1 MQLGQ
6 VFVTILLS
14 LLIVFNLVKCQGV
27 KRIYNSSAKLYVT
40 TENSNNNNIL
50 PHNHPSQN
58 INYVHQ
64 QQHHDNAVNE
74 NANFHDMHNNNNQE
88 LKLPLRIVPSSSPS
102 QLSLSYSNPNL
113 LNNGYSDHHVNE
125 YQQDHLLPNHYYKQN
140 INRQTPLG
148 YDYLNSII
156 RNPYLYLYQ
165 PNQPQHNQDNNDY
178 DYDYERN
185 SNFNDRFKHLTL
197 KKYFLKRILPDYFDD
212 EHQGGYFGGQHLRRY
227 GKVGVAG
234 KIVGDLIGVL
244 IRQMIEKFGDKI
256 GNYAKEFSSSGF
268 ELISMAINDALLNFK
283 NTYFNTIKNTKT

>member
-64 QQHHDNAVNE
+64 QQLNDNAVNE
-74 NANFHDMHNNNNQE
+74 NANFNHVHNNNNQE

-102 QLSLSYSNPNL
+102 QLSLSYSNPSLDHNGYSDQQI
-113 LNNGYSDHHVNE
+113 NGYSDQHINGYSDHHINGYSDHHING
-125 YQQDHLLPNHYYKQN
+125 YQQDHSLPNHYYKQN

-165 PNQPQHNQDNNDY
+165 
-178 DYDYERN
+178 R
-185 SNFNDRFKHLTL
+185 KL
-197 KKYFLKRILPDYFDD
+197 FLI
-212 EHQGGYFGGQHLRRY
+212 
-227 GKVGVAG
+227 
-234 KIVGDLIGVL
+234 
-244 IRQMIEKFGDKI
+244 
-256 GNYAKEFSSSGF
+256 
-268 ELISMAINDALLNFK
+268 
-283 NTYFNTIKNTKT
+283 